1 MPHAFF
7 EHASIPPAA
16 GAALSPAVTW
26 NGERGPGGRGALGI
40 VAVAGAAPLGRR
52 SRSSGAHGSSSRG

>member
-26 NGERGPGGRGALGI
+26 NGGRGPAGRGAPGI
-40 VAVAGAAPLGRR
+40 VAVTGAGLPGWR
-52 SRSSGAHGSSSRG
+52 SRSFSAHGSSSRG

>member
-26 NGERGPGGRGALGI
+26 NGGRGPAG
-40 VAVAGAAPLGRR
+40 VAR
-52 SRSSGAHGSSSRG
+52 SASSR